1 MKPRI
6 LLAVSSLVCTVASR
20 RRSERYTVN
29 QSLSMTETRYQEVM
43 NALAVVA
50 ASRGQNLPSYSL
62 TTSGLANVTAT
73 VSMDATTTWAHAARN
88 FSQQILNL
96 AGKHTPELSW
106 TLDPVADPTL
116 LEGAWY
122 ACHWAIYGPPGD
134 PTEYHKEYDLLRRP
148 TYTDIIAYGVE
159 RDYHLGVF
167 DEQHPIP
174 CGWLGVGPHHC
185 VPHGACYT
193 AHCGDT
199 YVWVMP
205 DQVYHLSEFTL
216 VLLDIAT
223 TVPAWYL
230 QQKNQAIA
238 TVELGM
244 PGSGR
249 CHQEHD
255 YRDLGRQRG
264 YDARWLHKDCRST
277 VCRTGSRRCHRA
289 ESFRRLARDRKIDVV
304 ALSSSAGL
312 RATTTSTGR
321 RGGTTSTGATGAR
334 RKATATRQSQ
344 FSPRTL
350 AGAQR
355 TFFRPKG
362 ISGRPIWRRGLVT

>member
-6 LLAVSSLVCTVASR
+6 LLAVSCLVCAGCVTAPL
-20 RRSERYTVN
+20 ERYTVN

-116 LEGAWY
+116 LEGAWD
-122 ACHWAIYGPPGD
+122 ACRWAIYGPPPPSD
-134 PTEYHKEYDLLRRP
+134 PAYDLLRKP
-148 TYTDIIAYGVE
+148 TIMDIVGYGGLE
-159 RDYHLGVF
+159 RTYHLGVF
-167 DEQHPIP
+167 NEQHQIP
-174 CGWLGVGPHHC
+174 SGWLGVGPHHC
-185 VPHGACYT
+185 VPRGACYT

-205 DQVYHLSEFTL
+205 EQVYHLSEFTL

-223 TVPAWYL
+223 TAPAWFQ
-230 QQKNQAIA
+230 QQKQQATA

-244 PGSGR
+244 PGSADQTKSTISETWAAGEALMPDGSTKIVVQPFADASPDTPNTFVVS
-249 CHQEHD
+249 HVIQKSTLSLYEAPTD
-255 YRDLGRQRG
+255 YVPPAQPTLPPGGQP
-264 YDARWLHKDCRST
+264 KQ
-277 VCRTGSRRCHRA
+277 
-289 ESFRRLARDRKIDVV
+289 
-304 ALSSSAGL
+304 AGAPL
-312 RATTTSTGR
+312 RANLPRS
-321 RGGTTSTGATGAR
+321 
-334 RKATATRQSQ
+334 
-344 FSPRTL
+344 SP
-350 AGAQR
+350 APA
-355 TFFRPKG
+355 PAAYKG
-362 ISGRPIWRRGLVT
+362 S

>member
-6 LLAVSSLVCTVASR
+6 LLAVSCLVCAGCVTAPL
-20 RRSERYTVN
+20 ERYTVN

-134 PTEYHKEYDLLRRP
+134 PIEYQKEFDLLRRP
-148 TYTDIIAYGVE
+148 TYRDIIGYGAE

-167 DEQHPIP
+167 DEQHQIP

-185 VPHGACYT
+185 VPHGACYI
-193 AHCGDT
+193 AHCGHT

-223 TVPAWYL
+223 TAPAWYL
-230 QQKNQAIA
+230 QQKQQATA
-238 TVELGM
+238 TVDLGM
-244 PGSGR
+244 PGAADATKSTITETWSAAEIQMPDGSTKIVVQPFAEPTTEGAPGENR
-249 CHQEHD
+249 FVVSQVIEKSTLSLYGPPSD
-255 YRDLGRQRG
+255 YIAPRTPTP
-264 YDARWLHKDCRST
+264 ARTDMPQ
-277 VCRTGSRRCHRA
+277 
-289 ESFRRLARDRKIDVV
+289 
-304 ALSSSAGL
+304 ALPSSA
-312 RATTTSTGR
+312 
-321 RGGTTSTGATGAR
+321 
-334 RKATATRQSQ
+334 
-344 FSPRTL
+344 P
-350 AGAQR
+350 
-355 TFFRPKG
+355 
-362 ISGRPIWRRGLVT
+362 SGYKR